1 MTSSSATR
9 QVGDASGKA
18 HTLGV
23 NWYAN
28 DAVKISA
35 NYIKASTDRVSNSVG
50 DDSGDGVVMR
60 LQYAF

>member
-1 MTSSSATR
+1 M
-9 QVGDASGKA
+9 GDAEGKL

-28 DAVKISA
+28 ESVKVSA
-35 NYIKASTDRVSNSVG
+35 NYVKASTEKVSNVVG

>member
-1 MTSSSATR
+1 VTSSSATR